1 MYVSRETLSV
11 NYSEKYKRVRCFM
24 LDIQYIRSN
33 FEAVLKNLNQ
43 RSGDYTEILN
53 RIRDVDAE
61 RRALIP
67 AVDELKAQKN
77 ELAKQGGELKKIQGL
92 IKKDGEFSLAG
103 EYAKANLQETLEHLE
118 SLFQMNV
125 QKSNSINA
133 DVKDI
138 DIKLDLLSEE
148 IYQLLLSLPNTLADD
163 VPFGVSEEEN
173 VEIRKHG
180 EPTSFNFEPNA
191 HWDLVKSL
199 DIVDFE
205 RAAKITG
212 SRFAILKKDGALL
225 ERALI
230 QFMLDTHIDNGY
242 LEFNF
247 PLISNKES
255 LTASGQLPKFE
266 EDLFK
271 LTDER
276 GFYLIPTTEVQL
288 VNIHRNEILDGDT
301 LPLNYTGFTTN
312 FRSEAGAAGRDTRGL
327 IRQHQFD
334 KIELFKYCLP
344 ENGVEELEN
353 ITRDAERIL
362 QLLKL
367 PYRVIKLCSGDT
379 GANATKTYD
388 IEVWLPSYNA
398 YKEISSCSL
407 TTDFQS
413 RRANIRFKRNK
424 DSKTEYPYL
433 LNGSGLAVGRTFA
446 AIVENYQLEDGTI
459 KIPDV
464 LIPYMRG
471 KKVIK

>member
-1 MYVSRETLSV
+1 
-11 NYSEKYKRVRCFM
+11 M
-24 LDIQYIRSN
+24 LDIQQIREN
-33 FEAVLKNLNQ
+33 FDCVLENLNQ
-43 RSGDYTEILN
+43 RSGDYTEVLSEIKTL
-53 RIRDVDAE
+53 DTE
-61 RRALIP
+61 RKILIP
-67 AVDELKAQKN
+67 IVDDLKSQKN
-77 ELAKQGGELKKIQGL
+77 SFAKQAGEMKQYIALTRKNNDVSYAK
-92 IKKDGEFSLAG
+92 
-103 EYAKANLQETLEHLE
+103 EYAKNSVAETILALEQTFD
-118 SLFQMNV
+118 SLIE
-125 QKSNSINA
+125 KSNNINA
-133 DVKDI
+133 QLVADEE
-138 DIKLDLLSEE
+138 KLVILNKKISE
-148 IYQLLLSLPNTLADD
+148 LLLTIPNTLADD
-163 VPFGVSEEEN
+163 VPFGGTEEEN
-173 VEIRKHG
+173 VEIRKFSI
-180 EPTSFNFEPNA
+180 PTSFEFEPQA

-205 RAAKITG
+205 RAAKMTG
-212 SRFAILKKDGALL
+212 SRFAVLKKDGSLL

-230 QFMLDTHIDNGY
+230 QFMLDTHVDNGY
-242 LEFNF
+242 TEFNF
-247 PLISNKES
+247 PLISNRDS

-288 VNIHRNEILDGDT
+288 VNYHRDEILSASD

-344 ENGVEELEN
+344 ENGFQELEN
-353 ITRDAERIL
+353 ITNDAERIL

-446 AIVENYQLEDGTI
+446 AIVENYQQADGSI
-459 KIPDV
+459 EVPEV

>member
-1 MYVSRETLSV
+1 
-11 NYSEKYKRVRCFM
+11 M
-24 LDIQYIRSN
+24 LDIQQIREN
-33 FEAVLKNLNQ
+33 YDYVLANLNQ
-43 RSGDYTEILN
+43 RSGDYTAALAEIKTL
-53 RIRDVDAE
+53 DAE
-61 RRALIP
+61 RKGLVP
-67 AVDELKAQKN
+67 LVDDLKSQKN
-77 ELAKQGGELKKIQGL
+77 IFAKQAGELKQCVAL
-92 IKKDGEFSLAG
+92 TKKNNDVA
-103 EYAKANLQETLEHLE
+103 YAKDYAKGSVDETIASLEQEFD
-118 SLFQMNV
+118 SLIV
-125 QKSNSINA
+125 KSNEINA
-133 DVKDI
+133 QLVADEE
-138 DIKLDLLSEE
+138 KLVALNKRITDLLLTVPN
-148 IYQLLLSLPNTLADD
+148 LLAED
-163 VPFGVSEEEN
+163 VPFGETEDEN
-173 VEIRKHG
+173 VEIRKFST
-180 EPTSFNFEPNA
+180 PTEFAFEPKA
-191 HWDLVKSL
+191 HWDLVKTL

-205 RAAKITG
+205 RAAKVTG
-212 SRFAILKKDGALL
+212 SRFSILKKDGSLL

-230 QFMLDTHIDNGY
+230 QFMLDTHVDNGY
-242 LEFNF
+242 TEFNF
-247 PLISNKES
+247 PLISNRDS

-288 VNIHRNEILDGDT
+288 VNYHRDEILSATD

-344 ENGVEELEN
+344 ENGFQELEN
-353 ITRDAERIL
+353 ITTDAERIL

-424 DSKTEYPYL
+424 DSKTEYPHL

-446 AIVENYQLEDGTI
+446 AIIENYQQEDGTI
-459 KIPDV
+459 LVPEV
-464 LIPYMRG
+464 LVPYMRG

>member
-1 MYVSRETLSV
+1 
-11 NYSEKYKRVRCFM
+11 M
-24 LDIQYIRSN
+24 LDIQQIRDN
-33 FEAVLKNLNQ
+33 FDYVINNLNK
-43 RSGDYTEILN
+43 RSGNYTEILN
-53 RIRDVDAE
+53 QIKIIDEE
-61 RRALIP
+61 RRTLIP
-67 AVDELKAQKN
+67 TVDELKAQKN
-77 ELAKQGGELKKIQGL
+77 VFAKQGGE
-92 IKKDGEFSLAG
+92 IKRIVSIVKRTNDTQPALQ
-103 EYAKANLQETLEHLE
+103 YAKASVDETLLHLE
-118 SLFQMNV
+118 QEFNQMILHSNELNTQIEQIEENVKSL
-125 QKSNSINA
+125 S
-133 DVKDI
+133 D
-138 DIKLDLLSEE
+138 KLH
-148 IYQLLLSLPNTLADD
+148 ILLLSVPNLLAED
-163 VPFGVSEEEN
+163 VPYGETEEQN
-173 VEIRKHG
+173 IEIRKVG
-180 EPTSFNFEPNA
+180 NPTSFDFEPLA
-191 HWDLVKSL
+191 HWDLVKTL

-212 SRFAILKKDGALL
+212 SRFSILKKDGALL

-230 QFMLDTHIDNGY
+230 QFMLDTHIDHGY
-242 LEFNF
+242 TEFNF

-288 VNIHRNEILDGDT
+288 VNIHRDEILDADT
-301 LPLNYTGFTTN
+301 FPLNYTGFTTN

-344 ENGVEELEN
+344 ENGAQELEN
-353 ITRDAERIL
+353 ITHDAERIL

-367 PYRVIKLCSGDT
+367 PYRVIQLCSGDT

-413 RRANIRFKRNK
+413 RRANIRFKRAK
-424 DSKTEYPYL
+424 DSKTEYPFL

-446 AIVENYQLEDGTI
+446 AIIENYQRQDGTI
-459 KIPDV
+459 EVPDV
-464 LIPYMRG
+464 LVPYMRG
-471 KKVIK
+471 KKEIQ

>member
-1 MYVSRETLSV
+1 
-11 NYSEKYKRVRCFM
+11 M
-24 LDIQYIRSN
+24 LDIQQIREN
-33 FEAVLKNLNQ
+33 FDYVVSNLNK

-53 RIRDVDAE
+53 QIKDTDTE
-61 RRALIP
+61 RRTIIP
-67 AVDELKAQKN
+67 VIDDLKAQRN
-77 ELAKQGGELKKIQGL
+77 TFAKQGGELKRIMTLVEKNKETHHAANFEKETVEKTIEALNQEFENVINNSNKIG
-92 IKKDGEFSLAG
+92 
-103 EYAKANLQETLEHLE
+103 AKIEALEETSKTLSETLHT
-118 SLFQMNV
+118 
-125 QKSNSINA
+125 
-133 DVKDI
+133 
-138 DIKLDLLSEE
+138 
-148 IYQLLLSLPNTLADD
+148 LLLSVPNLLAED
-163 VPFGVSEEEN
+163 VPYGETEDEN
-173 VEIRKHG
+173 VEIRKHDV
-180 EPTSFNFEPNA
+180 PRTFSFEPIP

-242 LEFNF
+242 TEFNF

-288 VNIHRNEILDGDT
+288 VNIHRDEILDADSF
-301 LPLNYTGFTTN
+301 PLNYTGFTTN

-344 ENGVEELEN
+344 EEGAQELEN
-353 ITRDAERIL
+353 ITQDAERIL

-388 IEVWLPSYNA
+388 IEVWLPSYDA

-413 RRANIRFKRNK
+413 RRANIRFKRTK
-424 DSKTEYPYL
+424 ESKTEYPFL

-446 AIVENYQLEDGTI
+446 AIIENYQREDGTI
-459 KIPDV
+459 EIPEV

-471 KKVIK
+471 KKEIQ

>member
-1 MYVSRETLSV
+1 
-11 NYSEKYKRVRCFM
+11 M
-24 LDIQYIRSN
+24 LDIQQIREN
-33 FEAVLKNLNQ
+33 FDYVVNNLEKRSGNFTETLNQ
-43 RSGDYTEILN
+43 IKM
-53 RIRDVDAE
+53 VDEE
-61 RRALIP
+61 RRAIIP
-67 AVDELKAQKN
+67 VVDDLKAQKN
-77 ELAKQGGELKKIQGL
+77 IFAKQGGDLKRIIGL
-92 IKKDGEFSLAG
+92 VKKSNDVSHALEFKKDTVEETIATLDHEFNSMI
-103 EYAKANLQETLEHLE
+103 N
-118 SLFQMNV
+118 
-125 QKSNSINA
+125 KSNELNDQIE
-133 DVKDI
+133 
-138 DIKLDLLSEE
+138 KLEEKNKGLSEKLHN
-148 IYQLLLSLPNTLADD
+148 LLLAVPNLLADD
-163 VPFGVSEEEN
+163 VPFGQTEDEN
-173 VEIRKHG
+173 VEIRKFAT
-180 EPTSFNFEPNA
+180 PTTFDFEPLP
-191 HWDLVKSL
+191 HWDLVKTL

-230 QFMLDTHIDNGY
+230 QFMLDTHTDNGY
-242 LEFNF
+242 TEFNF

-255 LTASGQLPKFE
+255 LTASGNLPKFE

-288 VNIHRNEILDGDT
+288 VNIHRDEILDAASF
-301 LPLNYTGFTTN
+301 PLNYTGFTTN

-344 ENGVEELEN
+344 ENGIQELEN
-353 ITRDAERIL
+353 ITSDAERIL

-413 RRANIRFKRNK
+413 RRANIRFKRTK
-424 DSKTEYPYL
+424 ESKTEFPFL

-446 AIVENYQLEDGTI
+446 AIIENYQRADGSI
-459 KIPDV
+459 EVPEV
-464 LIPYMRG
+464 LVPYMRG
-471 KKVIK
+471 KKEMR

>member
-1 MYVSRETLSV
+1 
-11 NYSEKYKRVRCFM
+11 M
-24 LDIQYIRSN
+24 LDIQKIREDFN
-33 FEAVLKNLNQ
+33 FVLNNLNK
-43 RSGDYTEILN
+43 RSGDYTTILTDIKQLDEERKTIIPLIDN
-53 RIRDVDAE
+53 LKAERNTLAKEGGDLKRIRNA
-61 RRALIP
+61 
-67 AVDELKAQKN
+67 
-77 ELAKQGGELKKIQGL
+77 
-92 IKKDGEFSLAG
+92 
-103 EYAKANLQETLEHLE
+103 
-118 SLFQMNV
+118 V
-125 QKSNSINA
+125 QKSSDPQLAGSYARDSVEATLELLDHAFLKNVEKSSQLSTQ
-133 DVKDI
+133 I
-138 DIKLDLLSEE
+138 DEFEKKNKITSEKLNK
-148 IYQLLLSLPNTLADD
+148 LLLSTPNLLADD
-163 VPFGVSEEEN
+163 VPYGETEEEN
-173 VEIRKHG
+173 VEIRKIG
-180 EPTSFNFEPNA
+180 EPRNFEFESVP
-191 HWDLVKSL
+191 HWDLVKNL

-288 VNIHRNEILDGDT
+288 VNIHRDEILNAADF
-301 LPLNYTGFTTN
+301 PLNYTGFTTN

-344 ENGVEELEN
+344 ENGEIELEN
-353 ITRDAERIL
+353 ITADAERIL

-413 RRANIRFKRNK
+413 RRANIRFKRTK
-424 DSKTEYPYL
+424 ESKTEYPFL

-446 AIVENYQLEDGTI
+446 AIIENYQREDGTVE
-459 KIPDV
+459 IPEV

-471 KKVIK
+471 KKEII

>member
-1 MYVSRETLSV
+1 
-11 NYSEKYKRVRCFM
+11 M
-24 LDIQYIRSN
+24 LDIQQIRDHFDDIVN
-33 FEAVLKNLNQ
+33 NLNK
-43 RSGDYTEILN
+43 RSGNYTETLQKIKE
-53 RIRDVDAE
+53 IDAK
-61 RRALIP
+61 RRTLIP
-67 AVDELKAQKN
+67 LVDDLKAEKN
-77 ELAKQGGELKKIQGL
+77 NFAKQGGELKRMSGTV
-92 IKKDGEFSLAG
+92 KKTNDVQHAQS
-103 EYAKANLQETLEHLE
+103 YAKQTVEETIDALNKEFNVMIQQSNEIGTKIDELENE
-118 SLFQMNV
+118 SKQLTDELH
-125 QKSNSINA
+125 A
-133 DVKDI
+133 
-138 DIKLDLLSEE
+138 
-148 IYQLLLSLPNTLADD
+148 LLLTVPNILAED
-163 VPFGVSEEEN
+163 VPYGETEEEN
-173 VEIRKHG
+173 VEVRTFDT
-180 EPTSFNFEPNA
+180 PTQFDFEPLP
-191 HWDLVKSL
+191 HWDLIKTL

-242 LEFNF
+242 TEFNF

-288 VNIHRNEILDGDT
+288 VNIHRNEILDASHF
-301 LPLNYTGFTTN
+301 PLNYTGFTTN

-344 ENGVEELEN
+344 EEGNNELEN

-362 QLLKL
+362 QLLRL

-413 RRANIRFKRNK
+413 RRANIRFKRTK
-424 DSKTEYPYL
+424 ESKTEYPYL

-446 AIVENYQLEDGTI
+446 AIIENYQRADGTI
-459 KIPDV
+459 EIPEV

-471 KKVIK
+471 KKEIR

>member
-1 MYVSRETLSV
+1 
-11 NYSEKYKRVRCFM
+11 M
-24 LDIQYIRSN
+24 LDVQYIRSN
-33 FEAVLKNLNQ
+33 FEKVLNNLNK
-43 RSGDYTEILN
+43 RSGDYTEVLN
-53 RIRDVDAE
+53 EIRDIDV
-61 RRALIP
+61 RRRSLIP
-67 AVDELKAQKN
+67 VVDELKFKRN
-77 ELAKQGGELKKIQGL
+77 DLAKQGGELKKLQGL
-92 IKKDGEFSLAG
+92 IKNGGDLSKAG
-103 EYAKANLQETLEHLE
+103 EHAKETIAETLDGLE
-118 SLFQMNV
+118 SFFQANV

-133 DVKDI
+133 EIKNLEADLDV
-138 DIKLDLLSEE
+138 LSKELH
-148 IYQLLLSLPNTLADD
+148 QLLLSVPNVLADD
-163 VPFGVSEEEN
+163 VPFGVSEDEN
-173 VEIRKHG
+173 EEIRKHG
-180 EPTSFNFEPNA
+180 VPTSFDFEPLA

-288 VNIHRNEILDGDT
+288 VNIHRNEILDANT
-301 LPLNYTGFTTN
+301 FPLNYTGFTTN

-344 ENGVEELEN
+344 EKGAEELEN
-353 ITRDAERIL
+353 ITCDAERIL

-413 RRANIRFKRNK
+413 RRANIRFKRTK
-424 DSKTEYPYL
+424 DSKTEYPFL

-446 AIVENYQLEDGTI
+446 AIIENYQRADGSI
-459 KIPDV
+459 EIPEV

-471 KKVIK
+471 KKEIK

>member
-1 MYVSRETLSV
+1 
-11 NYSEKYKRVRCFM
+11 M
-24 LDIQYIRSN
+24 LDIQ
-33 FEAVLKNLNQ
+33 Q
-43 RSGDYTEILN
+43 
-53 RIRDVDAE
+53 IRDNFDFVVENLKQRGTDYSSTLQQIHDLDI
-61 RRALIP
+61 RRRTIIP
-67 AVDELKAQKN
+67 EVDELKFKKN
-77 ELAKQGGELKKIQGL
+77 TLAKQSGQFKQLAAMVKKSNDAS
-92 IKKDGEFSLAG
+92 KAGEFAQPSV
-103 EYAKANLQETLEHLE
+103 EETLAFLNTSFETTITESNKLNDAIKENEIALE
-118 SLFQMNV
+118 NCT
-125 QKSNSINA
+125 
-133 DVKDI
+133 
-138 DIKLDLLSEE
+138 SE
-148 IYQLLLSLPNTLADD
+148 IAALLLTIPNTLAED
-163 VPFGVSEEEN
+163 VPFGLTEEEN
-173 VEIRKHG
+173 VEVRTFSN
-180 EPTSFNFEPNA
+180 PTTFTFEPIP
-191 HWDLVKSL
+191 HWDLIKQL

-205 RAAKITG
+205 RAAKMTG
-212 SRFAILKKDGALL
+212 SRFAVLKKDGALL

-242 LEFNF
+242 TEFNF
-247 PLISNKES
+247 PLISNRTS

-288 VNIHRNEILDGDT
+288 VNYHRDEILDAST

-344 ENGVEELEN
+344 EEGVNELEN

-362 QLLKL
+362 QLLEL

-413 RRANIRFKRNK
+413 RRANIRFKRTK
-424 DSKTEYPYL
+424 ESKTEYPYL

-446 AIVENYQLEDGTI
+446 AIIENYQQADGTI
-459 KIPDV
+459 LVPEV
-464 LIPYMRG
+464 LVPYMRG
-471 KKVIK
+471 KKEIK

>member
-1 MYVSRETLSV
+1 
-11 NYSEKYKRVRCFM
+11 M
-24 LDIQYIRSN
+24 LDIQLIRDN
-33 FEAVLKNLNQ
+33 FDYVLNNLNQ
-43 RSGDYTEILN
+43 RSGNYTEVLYQIKETDEKRRNL
-53 RIRDVDAE
+53 IPHVDA
-61 RRALIP
+61 
-67 AVDELKAQKN
+67 LKAQKN
-77 ELAKQGGELKKIQGL
+77 TLAKQGGDIKRMSTLVQKTQDITQAGSYQQTTIEETITFLNTQFESL
-92 IKKDGEFSLAG
+92 IKQSNQMTEQIKNDEAELA
-103 EYAKANLQETLEHLE
+103 TL
-118 SLFQMNV
+118 NT
-125 QKSNSINA
+125 
-133 DVKDI
+133 
-138 DIKLDLLSEE
+138 KLHT
-148 IYQLLLSLPNTLADD
+148 LLLGVPNLLADD
-163 VPFGVSEEEN
+163 VPFGKTEDEN
-173 VEIRKHG
+173 VELRKFAT
-180 EPTSFNFEPNA
+180 PRVFDFEPLP
-191 HWDLVKSL
+191 HWDLVKAL

-205 RAAKITG
+205 RAAKMTG
-212 SRFAILKKDGALL
+212 SRFAVLKKDGALL

-242 LEFNF
+242 TEFNF
-247 PLISNKES
+247 PLISNRES

-288 VNIHRNEILDGDT
+288 VNLHRDEILNASS

-327 IRQHQFD
+327 IRQHQFN

-344 ENGVEELEN
+344 EKGLDELEN
-353 ITRDAERIL
+353 ITADAERIL
-362 QLLKL
+362 QLLEL

-413 RRANIRFKRNK
+413 RRANIRFKRSK
-424 DSKTEYPYL
+424 ESKTEYPFL

-446 AIVENYQLEDGTI
+446 AIIENYQREDGTI
-459 KIPDV
+459 EIPKV
-464 LIPYMRG
+464 LFPYMLG

>member
-1 MYVSRETLSV
+1 
-11 NYSEKYKRVRCFM
+11 M
-24 LDIQYIRSN
+24 LDIQQIREN
-33 FEAVLKNLNQ
+33 FDYVVANLNQ
-43 RSGDYTEILN
+43 RSGDYTEVLTEIKQL
-53 RIRDVDAE
+53 DSE
-61 RRALIP
+61 RRTLVP
-67 AVDELKAQKN
+67 VVDNLKAQKN
-77 ELAKQGGELKKIQGL
+77 TFAKRAGEIKQLTALTQKNNDPSFAKDSVEETVAALNQEFEALIEASNNTAKQ
-92 IKKDGEFSLAG
+92 
-103 EYAKANLQETLEHLE
+103 
-118 SLFQMNV
+118 
-125 QKSNSINA
+125 
-133 DVKDI
+133 
-138 DIKLDLLSEE
+138 LLSDEE
-148 IYQLLLSLPNTLADD
+148 KLVDLNKQITALLLTVPNLLADD
-163 VPFGVSEEEN
+163 VPYGQTEDEN
-173 VEIRKHG
+173 VEIRKHST
-180 EPTSFNFEPNA
+180 PTEFTFEPKA
-191 HWDLVKSL
+191 HWDLVKTL

-212 SRFAILKKDGALL
+212 SRFSILKRDGSLL

-230 QFMLDTHIDNGY
+230 QFMLDTHVDNGY
-242 LEFNF
+242 TEFNF
-247 PLISNKES
+247 PLISNRDS

-288 VNIHRNEILDGDT
+288 VNYHRDEILSATDF
-301 LPLNYTGFTTN
+301 PLNYTGFTTN

-344 ENGVEELEN
+344 ENGFEELEN
-353 ITRDAERIL
+353 ITKDAERIL

-424 DSKTEYPYL
+424 DSKTEYPHL

-446 AIVENYQLEDGTI
+446 AIIENYQLEDGTI
-459 KIPDV
+459 EVPEV
-464 LIPYMRG
+464 LVPYMRG